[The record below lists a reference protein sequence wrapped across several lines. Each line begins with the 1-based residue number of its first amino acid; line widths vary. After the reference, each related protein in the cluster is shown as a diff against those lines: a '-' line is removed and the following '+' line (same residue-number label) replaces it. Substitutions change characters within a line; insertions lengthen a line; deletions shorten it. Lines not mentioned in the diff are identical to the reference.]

1 MPVRYESLA
10 FLLATVPQ
18 VGWAEY
24 EISWLKGIYND
35 SFVRYSKE
43 NGPNKPSGADREEDN
58 ALGY

>member
-10 FLLATVPQ
+10 SLLATVPQ
-18 VGWAEY
+18 VGRAGY
-24 EISWLKGIYND
+24 EISWVKGISNNA
-35 SFVRYSKE
+35 FVRYSKE